1 MATSAS
7 RTIKS
12 AHRVL
17 EILEYFDQDRR
28 VATVMEMSRTLNY
41 PQSSTS
47 ELLRCL
53 TRLGYLHY
61 NRVRRTYSP
70 TARVALLGAWVKPS
84 LFRGGPVLS
93 AIDDIAKLTGETV
106 ILSTST
112 NYVLQHLHVIHGNSE
127 RAIDVHAGDEL
138 PILHSTQGRLL
149 LSSYRNDNIR
159 SAVHRLNAEEPDPS
173 RHARM
178 AELLSEF
185 AVLRDKGWA
194 IEQDRDGVGC
204 VAVLLPFGRNM
215 DRLTVSILAEP
226 SVIAAR
232 GQEMLE
238 LLLSRKTEIADLHMG
253 DNSMDHDMNN
263 VVQMPETIKIA
274 SYRRHFA

>member
-28 VATVMEMSRTLNY
+28 SVTVMEMSRALNY

-61 NRVRRTYSP
+61 NRFRRAYSP

-93 AIDDIAKLTGETV
+93 AIDEVSKATDETV
-106 ILSTST
+106 MLSTSS
-112 NYVLQHLHVIHGNSE
+112 NYEVQHLHVIHGNNEGS
-127 RAIDVHAGDEL
+127 ADVHVGDTL
-138 PILHSTQGRLL
+138 PVLHSPQGRLL
-149 LSSYRNDNIR
+149 LSSYRNEHVR
-159 SAVHRLNAEEPDPS
+159 SAVHRLNAEEQDLD
-173 RHARM
+173 RRVN
-178 AELLSEF
+178 LNDVIVEF
-185 AVLRDKGWA
+185 ATLRDKGWL
-194 IEQDRDGVGC
+194 IEEIEGGMTC
-204 VAVLLPFGRNM
+204 IAVLLPRRRNM
-215 DRLTVSILAEP
+215 DRLVLSIEAPTATIQARQDEILQMLIEQRDKIAEQTP
-226 SVIAAR
+226 EDAGCGSN
-232 GQEMLE
+232 
-238 LLLSRKTEIADLHMG
+238 D
-253 DNSMDHDMNN
+253 N
-263 VVQMPETIKIA
+263 VVRMPEPIKIM